1 MQYIHGG
8 DIQRFHGMRRK
19 KKKQKNA
26 IIVGVSNDEDS
37 SGMPQDE
44 EPIMN
49 FPLDSGM
56 LEERSAVTGGGNSSA
71 GSNHHEQEQ
80 GMSKNTQFSKFSL
93 NNTCNLESESMR
105 SPLED
110 DFDGDVAELKER
122 KAKVDDPMNLLA
134 DPVLKR
140 KYELLR
146 SVGEEYVTDRELVAL
161 LKRKP
166 DSFGASNRVADDENA
181 SVAENAN
188 EDTIGMS
195 EPISVF
201 GNIRVQNTRAYV

>member
-1 MQYIHGG
+1 
-8 DIQRFHGMRRK
+8 MRRK
-19 KKKQKNA
+19 KKKQNNA
-26 IIVGVSNDEDS
+26 IIVGVSNDERYYRLRF
-37 SGMPQDE
+37 QDE

-56 LEERSAVTGGGNSSA
+56 LEERSAVTGNSSG

-80 GMSKNTQFSKFSL
+80 GMSKNTEFSKFSL

-105 SPLED
+105 STLEN
-110 DFDGDVAELKER
+110 DFDGDVAELKEC
-122 KAKVDDPMNLLA
+122 KAKVDDPLNLLA

-166 DSFGASNRVADDENA
+166 DSFGASNRVADNENA

-195 EPISVF
+195 EPIFSLWQHPRAKHQSL
-201 GNIRVQNTRAYV
+201 RVSL